1 MAEQRQQWQS
11 QQTVIDANRLVF
23 LDETGAKTN
32 MTRTHGRA
40 PEGQRLVEKVP
51 HGHWLST
58 TFVAGLRLT
67 GWVAPLT
74 IDGAL
79 NGELFRR
86 YVEQHLAPALQP
98 GDILVMDNLACH
110 KVAGVR
116 EALQRVGADVLY
128 LPPYSPDFNP
138 IEQAF
143 SKLKTLIR
151 KAKKRTMEG
160 LWNACGKLLDSFT
173 KTDFANYIQH
183 AGYRY
188 S

>member
-1 MAEQRQQWQS
+1 MPISCSPKGWRRADSRVPGRRPKAFRKFE
-11 QQTVIDANRLVF
+11 ANRNF
-23 LDETGAKTN
+23 
-32 MTRTHGRA
+32 TRTHGRA
-40 PEGQRLVEKVP
+40 PQGERLVERVP

-86 YVEQHLAPALQP
+86 YVEQHLAPALHP
-98 GDILVMDNLACH
+98 GDLVVMDNLSSH

-116 EALQRVGADVLY
+116 EALRNVGADVLY

-138 IEQAF
+138 IE
-143 SKLKTLIR
+143 
-151 KAKKRTMEG
+151 
-160 LWNACGKLLDSFT
+160 
-173 KTDFANYIQH
+173 
-183 AGYRY
+183 
-188 S
+188 

>member
-1 MAEQRQQWQS
+1 MLWQS
-11 QQTVIDANRLVF
+11 RQPGINAKQLVF

-32 MTRTHGRA
+32 FTRTHGRA
-40 PEGQRLVEKVP
+40 PQGQRLVEKVP

-58 TFVAGLRLT
+58 TFLAGLRLT

-74 IDGAL
+74 IDSAL

-86 YVEQHLAPALQP
+86 YVKQHLAPTLQQ
-98 GDILVMDNLACH
+98 GDLVVMDNLNCL

-116 EALQRVGADVLY
+116 ESLRAVGADVLY

-151 KAKKRTMEG
+151 KAKQRTMDG
-160 LWNACGKLLDSFT
+160 LWKTCGELLDRFT
-173 KTDFANYIQH
+173 KSDFENYIRH
-183 AGYRY
+183 WGYRY
-188 S
+188 T